1 VIALAAA
8 PRRYAVVAVWLGA
21 EGPGASFHYHV
32 PDGLPLMPGH
42 LVVVP
47 LGNRRAQGVVVELAG
62 RAPVDETRPI
72 ETVVDP
78 RPVLTREQIE
88 LARWVADRYLTPLPR
103 VLAAMVPVGLRAT
116 LDQQLSLR
124 PSGMDPG
131 ALGRRER
138 LVVDYLRERGPVRLR
153 TLRERLALPHASAL
167 VARLARRGLVERR
180 PLMVGAPGLRRA
192 APRLA
197 ALTPAGADALAR
209 GEVARAPRQAE
220 ALAFLGQ
227 RPAGRVDLEQLRAE
241 TGLEARTLK
250 LLIERGW
257 VRLEAAPAPL
267 RPIERLVDPARP
279 PRLTADQEAALAR
292 LTRAVE
298 SGRGGAFLL
307 HGVTAS
313 GKTEVYLRLIQAAL
327 AGGRRA
333 LALVP
338 EIGLT
343 PQAIHRYG
351 ARFPGRVVVL
361 HSRLTAADRLDAWRR
376 IRDGRAD
383 VVVGSRSAL
392 LAPIPELGVIVVDE
406 EHEPSY
412 KQPAAP
418 RYHAR
423 ETALALGRIARA
435 VVVLGS
441 ATPDVETY
449 ERAWRGELGL
459 IEMRSR
465 APVRSAPSRM
475 PTVEVVDLRRAVAQG
490 EDPLFSRR
498 LVELLGQTL
507 SRREQAILFLNRRGA
522 ATVVICAGCGWVPRC
537 RRCDVTL
544 VYHAV
549 GDELR
554 CHQCNRSERA
564 PTTCPICR
572 STRLQYLGAGTQ
584 RVVLELQRLFPS
596 ARVLRWDKDAMRRR
610 LAADELTRRFAERE
624 ADVLV
629 GTQAIAKGLD
639 LPGVT
644 LVGIISAD
652 TILHL
657 PDMRAVERTFQLL
670 TQVAGRAGRG
680 ERPGRVVL
688 QTYSPEHP
696 CIAAAA
702 RQSYGPFV
710 QAELRFRREHGYPP
724 YAELVRAVYQSA
736 SIASARAASARQAA
750 ALRSAARSVPAPV
763 DVIGPAPC
771 YYARVRGRHRWQLL
785 LRGPGARDLART
797 VAWSPGW
804 AVDVDPV
811 SLL

>member
-1 VIALAAA
+1 A
-8 PRRYAVVAVWLGA
+8 
-21 EGPGASFHYHV
+21 
-32 PDGLPLMPGH
+32 M
-42 LVVVP
+42 VP
-47 LGNRRAQGVVVELAG
+47 LG
-62 RAPVDETRPI
+62 
-72 ETVVDP
+72 
-78 RPVLTREQIE
+78 
-88 LARWVADRYLTPLPR
+88 
-103 VLAAMVPVGLRAT
+103 LRST
-116 LDQQLSLR
+116 FDQQLSLR
-124 PSGMDPG
+124 PSAVDG
-131 ALGRRER
+131 AGLGRRER
-138 LVVDYLRERGPVRLR
+138 LVVDYLRERGSVRLR
-153 TLRERLALPHASAL
+153 ALRERLALPGASAL
-167 VARLARRGLVERR
+167 VGRLARRGLIERR
-180 PLMVGAPGLRRA
+180 PVMVGPPRPRSAPPVA
-192 APRLA
+192 V
-197 ALTPAGADALAR
+197 LTPLGTRALAR
-209 GEVARAPRQAE
+209 GEVARAPRQSE
-220 ALAFLGQ
+220 ALRFLGQ
-227 RPAGRVDLEQLRAE
+227 QPGCRADAERLRAE
-241 TGLEARTLK
+241 TGLDAATLR
-250 LLIERGW
+250 LLVERGW
-257 VRLEAAPAPL
+257 VTLEAPAPRPGQAAPGT

-279 PRLTADQEAALAR
+279 LRLSSDQEAALSR
-292 LTRAVE
+292 LNRALE
-298 SGRGGAFLL
+298 GGRGGPFLL

-313 GKTEVYLRLIQAAL
+313 GKTEVYLRLIAA
-327 AGGRRA
+327 AVARQRRA
-333 LALVP
+333 LVLVP

-351 ARFPGRVVVL
+351 ARFPGRVVAL
-361 HSRLTAADRLDAWRR
+361 HSRLTAVARLEAWRR

-392 LAPIPELGVIVVDE
+392 FAPIGQLGVIVVDE

-423 ETALALGRIARA
+423 EAALALGRFAGA

-459 IEMRSR
+459 IEMPSR
-465 APVRSAPSRM
+465 AAPPRAEPASAGGGEEVDWPRARFHTPAVASAM

-490 EDPLFSRR
+490 EDPLFSGR
-498 LVELLGQTL
+498 LIELLGGTL
-507 SRREQAILFLNRRGA
+507 ARKEQAILFLNRRGA
-522 ATVVICAGCGWVPRC
+522 ATVVLCAACGWVPRC
-537 RRCDVTL
+537 RRCDVTQ
-544 VYHAV
+544 VYHQV

-554 CHQCNRSERA
+554 CHQCSRSERT
-564 PTTCPICR
+564 PTTCPACR

-584 RVVLELQRLFPS
+584 RVVLELQRLFPT

-652 TILHL
+652 TVLHL

-680 ERPGRVVL
+680 DRPGHVVL

-696 CIAAAA
+696 CIRAAA
-702 RQSYGPFV
+702 RQSYAPFA

-724 YAELVRAVYQSA
+724 YAELVRAVLQSA
-736 SIASARAASARQAA
+736 SVASARAGAAHQAA

-797 VAWSPGW
+797 VAWSPDW